1 MMKMMKMNNN
11 PWDKIENPIANINFN
26 AILADKNNLLEFYW
40 AKNSFGN
47 LLFILHT
54 PSKIII
60 NQNIPK
66 LNGIVVTIGSIDATN
81 QLILK
86 LSTKEDK
93 DIFYALCVDL
103 LKSTK
108 NITDETLSIK
118 SILKRLE
125 KWQYFLKSSRKT
137 IDKSQLKGL
146 IGELYLIKKYLLK
159 NFEAKDVLKFWKSPL
174 QSVQDFELNDMV
186 IEVKTK
192 SSINN
197 ITISSYEQLFSELNH
212 LYLFVIT
219 ITESIKNTNESL
231 NIYDIIYDIK
241 ELIGL
246 DNLSLIENFNN
257 LLMQYGFIELSEYE
271 DLYFIISSDE
281 FYNVTDDFPKI
292 VEVPRGVEK
301 LTYKINLDTCKNFLI
316 QKDIFTK

>member
-1 MMKMMKMNNN
+1 
-11 PWDKIENPIANINFN
+11 
-26 AILADKNNLLEFYW
+26 
-40 AKNSFGN
+40 
-47 LLFILHT
+47 
-54 PSKIII
+54 
-60 NQNIPK
+60 
-66 LNGIVVTIGSIDATN
+66 
-81 QLILK
+81 
-86 LSTKEDK
+86 
-93 DIFYALCVDL
+93 
-103 LKSTK
+103 
-108 NITDETLSIK
+108 
-118 SILKRLE
+118 
-125 KWQYFLKSSRKT
+125 
-137 IDKSQLKGL
+137 
-146 IGELYLIKKYLLK
+146 
-159 NFEAKDVLKFWKSPL
+159 
-174 QSVQDFELNDMV
+174 MV

-231 NIYDIIYDIK
+231 NIYDIIYNIK

-301 LTYKINLDTCKNFLI
+301 LTYKINLDTYKNFLI